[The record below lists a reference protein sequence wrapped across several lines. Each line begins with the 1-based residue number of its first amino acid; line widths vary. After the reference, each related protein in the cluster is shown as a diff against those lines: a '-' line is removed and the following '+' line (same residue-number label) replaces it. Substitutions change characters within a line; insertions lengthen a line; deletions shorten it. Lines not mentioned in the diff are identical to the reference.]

1 MKTMRRPR
9 PAIARL
15 IFVGGILVLWE
26 VFARLAQVSPILLAP
41 PSKVF
46 AQIFDIALARG
57 EVPDFYANA
66 LTTIGE
72 VIAAYAIT
80 ATLGILVGIGFA
92 SSKAIGD
99 AFEPVLLVLYAIPKI
114 ILYPVIILIL
124 GIGVLPN
131 IVFGVLLGVFVVVFN
146 TTAGLRQV
154 EPNYIALARSVGYGR
169 LAIFVKVVLPAA
181 APTILAGLRLGFG
194 YTVIGVVTGEL
205 LVVNTGLGSLIDWAS
220 VNYRTPELYAL
231 ILITLCIGVVG
242 NSLFSLLERRW
253 VR

>member
-1 MKTMRRPR
+1 MRWPR

-15 IFVGGILVLWE
+15 IFVFGVLVLWE
-26 VFARLAQVSPILLAP
+26 GFSRWAKVSPILLAP

-46 AQIFDIALARG
+46 AEIVDIFVGRS
-57 EVPDFYANA
+57 EVPDFLPNA
-66 LTTIGE
+66 LTTLGE
-72 VIAAYAIT
+72 VVAAYAIT
-80 ATLGILVGIGFA
+80 ASLGILIGIGFA

-124 GIGVLPN
+124 GIGALPN
-131 IVFGVLLGVFVVVFN
+131 IVFGVLLGIFVIVFN

-154 EPNYIALARSVGYGR
+154 EPNFIALARSVGYGR
-169 LAIFVKVVLPAA
+169 MAIFVKVVLPAA

-205 LVVNTGLGSLIDWAS
+205 LVVNAGLGSLIDWAS

-231 ILITLCIGVVG
+231 ILITLCIGVIG
-242 NSLFSLLERRW
+242 NSFFSRLERRW